1 MTSNVL
7 QTFFMLFNIIVLKQ
21 INLVNQK
28 KIEVLTIP
36 KILLLVLIQNNLVD
50 FIFKFILYL
59 GKTAQKTTDILSA
72 ICSST

>member
-1 MTSNVL
+1 MTSYVL
-7 QTFFMLFNIIVLKQ
+7 QTFYMLFNIIVLKQ

-59 GKTAQKTTDILSA
+59 E
-72 ICSST
+72 